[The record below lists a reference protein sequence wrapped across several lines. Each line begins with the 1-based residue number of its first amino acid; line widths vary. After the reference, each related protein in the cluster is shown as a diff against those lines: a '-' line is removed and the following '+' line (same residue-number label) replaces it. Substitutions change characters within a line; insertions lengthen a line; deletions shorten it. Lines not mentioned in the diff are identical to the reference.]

1 MVDSMTTLLI
11 AGMPAAGH
19 VNPTLPVV
27 TELVGAG
34 VDVVYL
40 CDAEFE
46 DRIRATGADFVPYP
60 GGVLTSRDIAE
71 ATRAGSSVGVV
82 GKVLRA
88 CSALVPFVVEQ
99 ARALGPTALMH
110 DSNALWGRLG
120 ATTLG
125 LPTVSFMTTFLV
137 GTGALKALTVRENLT
152 AIGPTLRDMPAA
164 LRARRALVEEFGTAA
179 VPPSPM
185 LPLRGDLTL
194 FPIPEELQSPDP
206 RLDSSCRFTGPTT
219 TPDAVSTPLD
229 PELSAH
235 LSGGQPVVLVSL
247 GTLHD
252 GGASFFRTCC
262 AALGDLPVRVV
273 LATGSAVDPADLGAT
288 PPNTLARRTVPQLAV
303 LREAS
308 VFVTHGGMNSAL
320 ESLHCGVPLVVV
332 PQQVE
337 QLLIARAVAERGAAV
352 VLRQSLSHR
361 PVPAAALRASVERVL
376 GDAGMAGAA
385 AGMGRRFHAEG
396 GAGRAAELIQGML
409 EDC

>member
-1 MVDSMTTLLI
+1 MTTLLI

-46 DRIRATGADFVPYP
+46 DRIRETGARFVPYP
-60 GGVLTSRDIAE
+60 EGVLTSRDIAE

-82 GKVLRA
+82 VKVLRA

-110 DSNALWGRLG
+110 DSNALWGRL
-120 ATTLG
+120 AASILN
-125 LPTVSFMTTFLV
+125 LPTISFMTTFFV
-137 GTGALKALTVRENLT
+137 GAGAVKALTVRENL
-152 AIGPTLRDMPAA
+152 AVVGPTLRDMPAA
-164 LRARRALVEEFGTAA
+164 LRAKRALVNEFGTDA
-179 VPPSPM
+179 VPPTPM

-194 FPIPEELQSPDP
+194 FPIPEELQAPAP
-206 RLDSSCRFTGPTT
+206 RLDAGCRFTGPTT
-219 TPDAVSTPLD
+219 SPDAESTPLD

-252 GGASFFRTCC
+252 GGAPFFRTCC
-262 AALGDLPVRVV
+262 DALGDLPVRVV

-320 ESLHCGVPLVVV
+320 ESLHYGVPLVAV

-337 QLLIARAVAERGAAV
+337 QLLIARSVAERGAAV
-352 VLRQSLSHR
+352 VLRQPLSHR
-361 PVPAAALRASVERVL
+361 PVPTAALRASVERVL
-376 GDAGMAGAA
+376 GDPGMAGAA
-385 AGMGRRFHAEG
+385 AAMGRRFRSEG
-396 GAGRAAELIQGML
+396 GAGRAAELVRGML
-409 EDC
+409 GGG